1 MDDLVAALLCLPFIF
16 GPLITLIMIVVSKIQ
31 SSHLLPCDL
40 RFTITSL
47 ASKSAPSHSLLM
59 ATMRKAN
66 DNESI
71 WCPFNNR

>member
-16 GPLITLIMIVVSKIQ
+16 GPLITLILIVMSKIQ
-31 SSHLLPCDL
+31 SSRLVPGDL
-40 RFTITSL
+40 RFTLTTL
-47 ASKSAPSHSLLM
+47 ADKSASAHSLLM

>member
-16 GPLITLIMIVVSKIQ
+16 GPLITLIMIVMSKIRA
-31 SSHLLPCDL
+31 SHLLPSNL
-40 RFTITSL
+40 LFTITTL
-47 ASKSAPSHSLLM
+47 ADKYAPPHSLLM

>member
-16 GPLITLIMIVVSKIQ
+16 GPLIVLGMIVVSKIQ
-31 SSHLLPCDL
+31 SSRLLPSDL
-40 RFTITSL
+40 RFTLTTLANTS
-47 ASKSAPSHSLLM
+47 ASAHSLLM

-71 WCPFNNR
+71 WCPLNNR